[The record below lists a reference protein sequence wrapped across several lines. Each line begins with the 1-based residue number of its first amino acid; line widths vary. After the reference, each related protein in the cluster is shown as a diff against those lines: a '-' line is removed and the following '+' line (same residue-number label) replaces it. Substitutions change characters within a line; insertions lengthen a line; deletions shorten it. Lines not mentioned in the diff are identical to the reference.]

1 MNRQLKWVGFAVIV
15 VVAAIFGMA
24 LSSFVSANASAGGA
38 ALFTLAMFAMV
49 VGIIWWLLSGNR
61 KIAMADASAT
71 TAALAMQPAEGK
83 AAIYILRKG
92 FVGMLQG
99 FNFEIEGFARGQAKG
114 NQFLHAE
121 LPPGTYRITA
131 RAKGNAGETQVSLT
145 AGEVAVLRVILEPG
159 LVKGAIMFDRVANP
173 ASARA
178 DLAGIKM
185 VCWES

>member
-1 MNRQLKWVGFAVIV
+1 
-15 VVAAIFGMA
+15 
-24 LSSFVSANASAGGA
+24 
-38 ALFTLAMFAMV
+38 
-49 VGIIWWLLSGNR
+49 
-61 KIAMADASAT
+61 
-71 TAALAMQPAEGK
+71 MQPAEGK

-131 RAKGNAGETQVSLT
+131 RTKGNAGETQVSLT